1 VIDLIREALER
12 FGEARLRVT
21 GSSML
26 PSIRPGDMVTIER
39 RTLSEVRRGDVA
51 LFTHDDRLFAH
62 RVIARD
68 DDRLVT
74 QGDSVPSIDA
84 PVNAGDLLGV
94 VVAVSRNGQAVR
106 GFINPGLRAR
116 LVSIV
121 AARSSHLNKVVQR
134 LHSMCSFGSSAA
146 VAS

>member
-39 RTLSEVRRGDVA
+39 RTLNEVRRGDVA
-51 LFTHDDRLFAH
+51 LFTHDGRLFAH
-62 RVIARD
+62 RVISREGT
-68 DDRLVT
+68 RLVT
-74 QGDSVPSIDA
+74 QGDSIPSADA
-84 PVNAGDLLGV
+84 PVSAADLLGV
-94 VVAVSRNGQAVR
+94 VVGVSRNGQAVR
-106 GFINPGLRAR
+106 GFINPGPRAR

-121 AARSSHLNKVVQR
+121 AARSAHFNKVVQR
-134 LHSMCSFGSSAA
+134 LHAMCSFGSSAA
-146 VAS
+146 VAL